1 MAAELVGSTAE
12 GAASE
17 GEAAGTS
24 GTARE
29 VERVMK
35 LGRGV
40 AAEVSPGCCFISLV
54 RGTAGLETTASL
66 VATGGGAMS
75 EDVV

>member
-29 VERVMK
+29 VESVMK

-40 AAEVSPGCCFISLV
+40 TAEVSPGCFISLV
-54 RGTAGLETTASL
+54 GATAGLETTASL